1 MDVEHFKGRENQ
13 SDSKPYE
20 SPGLVC
26 SCMVESLGQPP
37 HASVHDAG
45 RHAAIINRVET
56 DEICFETKAR
66 FEKECLYK
74 LNFSPV
80 GGAPFSIKAK
90 VLDVSPSSRRDF
102 YFTSARFEGL
112 TPDQCQGLLALMTS
126 INIAQTRNHTSE

>member
-1 MDVEHFKGRENQ
+1 MDVERFKRRNNK

-20 SPGLVC
+20 SPWLVC
-26 SCMVESLGQPP
+26 SCMVESLRQPP

-45 RHAAIINRVET
+45 RHAAIIKRVET

-80 GGAPFSIKAK
+80 GGVPFSVQAR
-90 VLDVSPSSRRDF
+90 VLDVSPSYRRDF

-112 TPDQCQGLLALMTS
+112 TPDQRQGLLALMTS
-126 INIAQTRNHTSE
+126 INIAQTQNDTPE